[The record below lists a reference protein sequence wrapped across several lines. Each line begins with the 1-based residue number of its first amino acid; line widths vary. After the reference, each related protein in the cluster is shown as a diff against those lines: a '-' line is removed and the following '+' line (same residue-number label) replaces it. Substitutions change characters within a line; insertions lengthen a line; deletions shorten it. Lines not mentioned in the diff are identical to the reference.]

1 MADGQ
6 EFRRTRIMK
15 IGRWLTVII
24 GATLGSLF
32 AVWWIR
38 NRGLPALPSGLT
50 ARDGMDSGESSDW
63 LTLS

>member
-1 MADGQ
+1 
-6 EFRRTRIMK
+6 MK

-24 GATLGSLF
+24 GAIAGSLF

-50 ARDGMDSGESSDW
+50 VRDDVSSGESSDW
-63 LTLS
+63 LTLN